1 MGSVHGKRGCA
12 STLESAS
19 HLIPR
24 PSLNRNDNEQASG
37 PVHQARRRRLSTMRT
52 TPTAVCF
59 VVENLPVPL
68 DRRVWRE
75 ACALRAAGYR
85 VSVICPKG
93 KGWTAGYE
101 TIEGIE
107 VYRHKAW
114 EASGI
119 AGYLLEYTA
128 ALASELFL
136 T

>member
-1 MGSVHGKRGCA
+1 M
-12 STLESAS
+12 
-19 HLIPR
+19 
-24 PSLNRNDNEQASG
+24 
-37 PVHQARRRRLSTMRT
+37 T
-52 TPTAVCF
+52 TRPTAVCII
-59 VVENLPVPL
+59 VENLPVPL

-85 VSVICPKG
+85 VSVIFPKG

-128 ALASELFL
+128 ALACELFL
-136 T
+136 TLKVSGAPGSVFCKRAILRIPFFSSRCC